1 MCGGARANESRKVI
15 IAAPSRRPQMTLT
28 PRVNPAGNS
37 ASARAFVQW
46 IRSAAPYIHAFRG
59 KTFVIGF
66 GGEVVAD
73 DTFLGIVHDLNL
85 LHSLGIRLVVVH
97 GSRPQ
102 IEAILK
108 QQHIPSRYN
117 RGLRVTDS
125 ETLDCVLEGTGHAR
139 SRIEALLSLGVA
151 NSPMAG
157 ARIRVVGGN
166 FLTAKP
172 MGVVDGVDMQWT
184 GEVRRVDV
192 EAIRQRLDDGDIV
205 LVSPLGYS
213 PTGEIFN
220 LALEEVAT
228 QVSVWLS
235 AQKLIFLMDTE
246 GVRNA
251 RRQLLTEL
259 STRDAETLLAKRSR
273 LPADVQHYLPYAI
286 RACDNGVKRAHLLS
300 RHHDGAMLLEL
311 FTRDGVGTMIA
322 AAPLAQLRSATIDD
336 VGGILAI
343 IAPLEDQGVLVRRS
357 RERLEM
363 EIERFVVAEHDG
375 VIIGCA
381 ALYAFPAEKRGELAA
396 LAVDPDFR
404 REGYGEAL
412 LHEIKQRARKLRLS
426 RLFVLTTRTSGWF
439 VERGFVESDPA
450 RLPKQKRDLYNWQR
464 RSLVYEKT
472 LD

>member
-1 MCGGARANESRKVI
+1 MSR
-15 IAAPSRRPQMTLT
+15 L
-28 PRVNPAGNS
+28 PRINPAANS
-37 ASARAFVQW
+37 ATTRAFVQW

-59 KTFVIGF
+59 KTFVIAF

-108 QQHIPSRYN
+108 QQNIPSVYN
-117 RGLRVTDS
+117 RGLRVTDA

-139 SRIEALLSLGVA
+139 SRIEAMLSLGVA

-172 MGVVDGVDMQWT
+172 IGVLDGVDMQWT

-192 EAIRQRLDDGDIV
+192 EAIRQRLDDSDIV

-220 LALEEVAT
+220 LAVEEVAT
-228 QVSVWLS
+228 QVAVQLV
-235 AQKLIFLMDTE
+235 AHKLIFLMDND
-246 GVRNA
+246 GVRNG

-259 STRDAETLLAKRSR
+259 STHDAEALIVKRAK
-273 LPADVQHYLPYAI
+273 LPSDVQHYLPCAI
-286 RACDNGVKRAHLLS
+286 RACDNGVKRTHLVS
-300 RHHDGAMLLEL
+300 RHHDGALLLEL
-311 FTRDGVGTMIA
+311 FTRDGIGTMVSA
-322 AAPLAQLRSATIDD
+322 GPLAHLRSATIDD

-343 IAPLEDQGVLVRRS
+343 IKPLEDEGVLVRRS

-381 ALYAFPAEKRGELAA
+381 ALYAFPKEKVGELAA
-396 LAVDPDFR
+396 LAVHPDFR

-412 LHEIKQRARKLRLS
+412 MHEIEQRARKLRLT

-439 VERGFVESDPA
+439 TERSFVESDPS
-450 RLPKQKRDLYNWQR
+450 RLPSRKRDLYNWQR
-464 RSLVYEKT
+464 RSLVYEKK
-472 LD
+472 LA

>member
-1 MCGGARANESRKVI
+1 MPHVPRIN
-15 IAAPSRRPQMTLT
+15 IAA
-28 PRVNPAGNS
+28 NS
-37 ASARAFVQW
+37 ATTRLFVQW
-46 IRSAAPYIHAFRG
+46 IRSAAPYIYALRG
-59 KTFVIGF
+59 KTLVIAF

-73 DTFLGIVHDLNL
+73 DTFLGIIHDLNL
-85 LHSLGIRLVVVH
+85 LHSLGTRLVIVH

-108 QQHIPSRYN
+108 QQNIPSRYN
-117 RGLRVTDS
+117 RGLRITDA
-125 ETLDCVLEGTGHAR
+125 ETLDCALEGTGHAR

-172 MGVVDGVDMQWT
+172 IGVLDGIDMQWT

-192 EAIRQRLDDGDIV
+192 EAIKQRLDDGDIV
-205 LVSPLGYS
+205 LVSPVGYS

-228 QVSVWLS
+228 QVAVRLS
-235 AQKLIFLMDTE
+235 AHKLMFLMDTE
-246 GVRNA
+246 GVRDG
-251 RRQLLTEL
+251 RRKLLTEL
-259 STRDAETLLAKRSR
+259 STRDADALLARRGK
-273 LPADVQHYLPYAI
+273 LPPDVQLYLPCAV
-286 RACDNGVKRAHLLS
+286 RACDNGVKRAHLIS
-300 RHHDGAMLLEL
+300 RHHDGALLLEL
-311 FTRDGVGTMIA
+311 FTRDGVGTMVSA
-322 AAPLAQLRSATIDD
+322 GPLANLRSATIDD

-343 IAPLEDQGVLVRRS
+343 IEPLEEEGILVRRP

-363 EIERFVVAEHDG
+363 EIERFVVAEHDD

-381 ALYAFPAEKRGELAA
+381 ALYAFPSDRAGELAA
-396 LAVDPDFR
+396 LAVHPDFR

-412 LHEIKQRARKLRLS
+412 LHEIEARARKLHLA

-439 VERGFVESDPA
+439 VERGFVESDPS

-464 RSLVYEKT
+464 RSLVYEKS
-472 LD
+472 LA

>member
-1 MCGGARANESRKVI
+1 MPHVTRTSP
-15 IAAPSRRPQMTLT
+15 AA
-28 PRVNPAGNS
+28 NS
-37 ASARAFVQW
+37 ATTRAFVQW
-46 IRSAAPYIHAFRG
+46 IRSAAPYIHSLRG
-59 KTFVIGF
+59 KTLVIAF

-73 DTFLGIVHDLNL
+73 ETFLGIIHDLNL
-85 LHSLGIRLVVVH
+85 LHSLGVRLVVVH

-108 QQHIPSRYN
+108 QQNIPSRYN

-172 MGVVDGVDMQWT
+172 IGVLDGVDMLWT

-192 EAIRQRLDDGDIV
+192 EAMRQRLDDGDIV

-228 QVSVWLS
+228 QVAVRLT
-235 AQKLIFLMDTE
+235 AYKLIFLMETD
-246 GVRNA
+246 GVRNG
-251 RRQLLTEL
+251 RRQLVSEL
-259 STRDAETLLAKRSR
+259 STRDAEAILQHRTK
-273 LPADVQHYLPYAI
+273 LPADVRHYLPCAI

-300 RHHDGAMLLEL
+300 RHNDGALLLEL
-311 FTRDGVGTMIA
+311 FTRSGVGTMIA
-322 AAPLAQLRSATIDD
+322 ATPLAHLRNATIDD
-336 VGGILAI
+336 VGSILAI
-343 IAPLEDQGVLVRRS
+343 IEPLEEQSVLVRRP

-363 EIERFVVAEHDG
+363 EIERFVVVEHDG
-375 VIIGCA
+375 MIIGCA
-381 ALYAFPAEKRGELAA
+381 ALYAFPAEKAGELAA
-396 LAVDPDFR
+396 LAVHPDFR
-404 REGYGEAL
+404 REGYGETL
-412 LHEIKQRARKLRLS
+412 LHEIEQRARKLKLA

-439 VERGFVESDPA
+439 VERGFTESNPGQ
-450 RLPKQKRDLYNWQR
+450 LPQQKRDLYNWQR
-464 RSLVYEKT
+464 RSLVYEKALT
-472 LD
+472 

>member
-1 MCGGARANESRKVI
+1 MAYI
-15 IAAPSRRPQMTLT
+15 
-28 PRVNPAGNS
+28 PRINPATNS
-37 ASARAFVQW
+37 ATTRAFVQW
-46 IRSAAPYIHAFRG
+46 IRSAAPYIHALRG
-59 KTFVIGF
+59 KTLVIAF

-73 DTFLGIVHDLNL
+73 ETFLGIIHDLNL
-85 LHSLGIRLVVVH
+85 LHSLGIRLVIVH

-102 IEAILK
+102 IEAILE
-108 QQHIPSRYN
+108 QQNIPSRYN
-117 RGLRVTDS
+117 RGLRITDA

-139 SRIEALLSLGVA
+139 SRVEALLSLGVA

-172 MGVVDGVDMQWT
+172 IGVLDGIDMQWT

-192 EAIRQRLDDGDIV
+192 EAVRQRLDDGDIV

-228 QVSVWLS
+228 QVAVRLL
-235 AQKLIFLMDTE
+235 AHKLIFLMDTE
-246 GVRNA
+246 GVRNG

-259 STRDAETLLAKRSR
+259 STRDAEALLAKRTK
-273 LPADVQHYLPYAI
+273 LPADVQHYLPCAI

-300 RHHDGAMLLEL
+300 RHHDGALLLEL
-311 FTRDGVGTMIA
+311 FTRDGIGTMIA
-322 AAPLAQLRSATIDD
+322 AAPLAHLRSATIDD

-343 IAPLEDQGVLVRRS
+343 IEPLEDQGILVRRS
-357 RERLEM
+357 RERLEV
-363 EIERFVVAEHDG
+363 EIERFIVAEHDD

-381 ALYAFPAEKRGELAA
+381 ALYAFSGEKAGELAA
-396 LAVDPDFR
+396 LAVHPDFR

-412 LHEIKQRARKLRLS
+412 MHEIELRARKLKLS

-439 VERGFVESDPA
+439 IERGYVESDPV
-450 RLPKQKRDLYNWQR
+450 RLPQQKRDLYNWQR
-464 RSLVYEKT
+464 RSLVYEKS
-472 LD
+472 LA

>member
-1 MCGGARANESRKVI
+1 MPHIARI
-15 IAAPSRRPQMTLT
+15 
-28 PRVNPAGNS
+28 NPAANS
-37 ASARAFVQW
+37 ATTRAFVQW
-46 IRSAAPYIHAFRG
+46 IRSAAPYIHALRG
-59 KTFVIGF
+59 KTFVIAF

-108 QQHIPSRYN
+108 QQNIPSVYN
-117 RGLRVTDS
+117 RGLRVTDA

-139 SRIEALLSLGVA
+139 SRIEAMLSLGVA

-172 MGVVDGVDMQWT
+172 IGVLDGVDMQWT

-228 QVSVWLS
+228 QVAVAVS
-235 AQKLIFLMDTE
+235 AHKLIFLMDND
-246 GVRNA
+246 GVRNG
-251 RRQLLTEL
+251 RRQLLPEL
-259 STRDAETLLAKRSR
+259 STRDAEALTAKHAKR
-273 LPADVQHYLPYAI
+273 PPDVQHYLPCAI
-286 RACDNGVKRAHLLS
+286 RACDNGVKRTHLLS
-300 RHHDGAMLLEL
+300 RHHDGALLLEL

-322 AAPLAQLRSATIDD
+322 AAPLANLRNATIDD
-336 VGGILAI
+336 VGGILGI
-343 IAPLEDQGVLVRRS
+343 IAPLEEEGVLVRRS
-357 RERLEM
+357 RERLET
-363 EIERFVVAEHDG
+363 EIERFVVAEHDNG
-375 VIIGCA
+375 IIGCA
-381 ALYAFPAEKRGELAA
+381 ALYAFPEEKVGELAA
-396 LAVDPDFR
+396 LAVHPDFR

-412 LHEIKQRARKLRLS
+412 MHEIEMRARKMKLAE
-426 RLFVLTTRTSGWF
+426 LFVLTTRTSQWF
-439 VERGFVESDPA
+439 IERGFHTATIAD
-450 RLPKQKRDLYNWQR
+450 LPRQKQLLYNYQR
-464 RSLVYEKT
+464 KSQVYRKK
-472 LD
+472 L